1 MKVIR
6 WLIGI
11 VSVLLIGLGWATWK
25 FDFMLPWGAFQD
37 FLLAGT
43 VGLVALFAGRLIG
56 VVGMCAS
63 ALPVV
68 YLVLQL
74 IFNKKASWQSLDGA
88 DLMLASGF
96 ILATGCLFYVLG
108 TRAGASFIM
117 RVFETCSSS
126 SSTGGS
132 DASSSAGTATP
143 TASGTAS
150 NTSNHSPRTF
160 PGRNPITFNYNARE
174 VTIRDAAN
182 GGYMC
187 RLSPNNGSTIKQVYI
202 SGDEAHLLCE
212 NGQTQIFDVYT
223 AGYKKTV

>member
-68 YLVLQL
+68 YLVVQL
-74 IFNKKASWQSLDGA
+74 VFNKQASWKSLDGA
-88 DLMLASGF
+88 DLMLTSGF
-96 ILATGCLFYVLG
+96 ILATGYLFYVLG

-117 RVFETCSSS
+117 RVFESCSSS

-143 TASGTAS
+143 MASAKS
-150 NTSNHSPRTF
+150 ENHSPSPF
-160 PGRNPITFNYNARE
+160 PARNPITFNYNARE

-187 RLSPNNGSTIKQVYI
+187 RLSPNNGSKIKQVYL

-212 NGQTQIFDVYT
+212 NGQTQIFDAYT
-223 AGYKKTV
+223 AGYIKTV

>member
-6 WLIGI
+6 WLVGI

-25 FDFMLPWGAFQD
+25 FDFVLPWGAFQD
-37 FLLAGT
+37 YLLAGT

-74 IFNKKASWQSLDGA
+74 IFNKKASWKSLDGA
-88 DLMLASGF
+88 GLMLISGL
-96 ILATGCLFYVLG
+96 ILVVGCMFYILG

-117 RVFETCSSS
+117 RIFEFFTSS

-132 DASSSAGTATP
+132 DVSSSAGISTP
-143 TASGTAS
+143 TDAAR
-150 NTSNHSPRTF
+150 TSNYSPSTF
-160 PGRNPITFNYNARE
+160 PPRPPITFNFNARE
-174 VTIRDAAN
+174 ATIRDAAT

-187 RLSPNNGSTIKQVYI
+187 RLSPNNGSKIKQVCL

-212 NGQTQIFDVYT
+212 NGQTQIFDAYT
-223 AGYKKTV
+223 AGYIKTV